1 MMGTASSASR
11 SRERISTRT
20 TGRTTPEELPVSH
33 AQQERRAICD
43 VLAELGPSQPTLCEG
58 WQTADLAAH
67 LVLRERRPDAGAG
80 VIGGP
85 LAGYTRRV
93 QARLTERTS
102 FPRLLELIRTGP
114 PRYSFF
120 ALPGA
125 DERANLVE
133 YFVHHED
140 VRRAQPDWQPRPLS
154 AELADLL
161 WARLG
166 LARLLLRRAPVG
178 VELVRADSGPAG
190 SGLAGSG
197 PASGTDG
204 SAGDSVTGE
213 ATAGDTGPGQAGQ
226 GRNGRV
232 RITAKARTPMVTVTG
247 DPAELTLWT
256 MGRTDA
262 AAVQLH
268 GNDGAVAALRAARWR
283 L

>member
-1 MMGTASSASR
+1 MTHVQ
-11 SRERISTRT
+11 E
-20 TGRTTPEELPVSH
+20 
-33 AQQERRAICD
+33 ERRAICD
-43 VLAELGPSQPTLCEG
+43 LLAQLGPSQPTLCAG

-93 QARLTERTS
+93 QARLTERVA
-102 FPRLLELIRTGP
+102 FARLLELIRTGP
-114 PRYSFF
+114 PRYSLFG
-120 ALPGA
+120 LPGA

-133 YFVHHED
+133 FFVHHED
-140 VRRAQPDWQPRPLS
+140 VRRAQPDWQPRPLGS
-154 AELADLL
+154 ELADLL

-178 VELVRADSGPAG
+178 VELVRADSD
-190 SGLAGSG
+190 
-197 PASGTDG
+197 PAS
-204 SAGDSVTGE
+204 A
-213 ATAGDTGPGQAGQ
+213 GQARS

-256 MGRTDA
+256 MGRTEA
-262 AAVQLH
+262 AAVELH

-283 L
+283 I